1 MPQKKSIHTKN
12 YQDER
17 ILDIFLWFIENY
29 LPQKKKRSSHAEFSV
44 GKFESFNINKIKK
57 LTSKRSKIFWGNLNN
72 TTISFTVGK
81 RALPYL
87 DFFRK
92 IKLFKKKFLN

>member
-57 LTSKRSKIFWGNLNN
+57 LASKRSKNFWGNLNN
-72 TTISFTVGK
+72 TTISFTFGK
-81 RALPYL
+81 WALPYL
-87 DFFRK
+87 NFLKK
-92 IKLFKKKFLN
+92 IKLFK